1 MDIAA
6 ERAYPTP
13 YANSPLLPMLILSL
27 ARQRVAP
34 KTSTTFN
41 NEYDY
46 IVNWKLKTVPQKH
59 TAKALV
65 DRQVLWPGGK
75 GLGGVSMFNDLIYSR
90 GFKKTYDKWAEQ
102 GAVGWSYDDIFPYF
116 VKLEDNRDPE
126 YLANGYHSVGGPMT
140 IEKPGYQSPIK
151 GPIFEAA
158 KNLGYKRIDP
168 TTTEQTGMYDFQG
181 TIRNGQRC
189 TPSKAYLVPAE
200 NRTNLNIVANAYV
213 QKILIEG
220 QQATGV
226 QFEFGGQTH
235 QVRARREVIVSAGTV
250 KTPQLLM
257 LSGIGPK
264 KHLQKFKVRITDN
277 LHNHRLVADLP
288 VGDNLQCLVA
298 APLNFQLSPN
308 IPTVEE
314 RLSNPNNMKQYI
326 HSRTGPLAGAELIP
340 ALGFLNGAKGT
351 DPTAFPTSEMYF
363 IEIPQFVAKDETNLK
378 PEVYEQIY
386 GPYANISKYICVVN
400 AVQPKSRG
408 TVRLQSV
415 NPYDDPL
422 IDPNYFAE
430 PEDMQVTI
438 DGRQGLKVCQKIGT
452 SEAMQKVGS
461 KPFQTKIPG
470 CHQLSDDEDKYFE
483 CLARGSVFPIVHPVG
498 TAKMGNPQ
506 DPTTVVDPFLRVKGI
521 KGLRIVDGATMP
533 IIPSSNSNVPQMMLA
548 EKASDLIKQTINCP
562 GYLKGY
568 IPKINNNYS
577 TRNI

>member
-46 IVNWKLKTVPQKH
+46 IVIGASSEGSVVASRLSEEPCVNVLLLEAGKAPPHLTDVPGITRYFYGTDLDWKLKTVPQKH

-116 VKLEDNRDPE
+116 VKLEGNRDPE

-264 KHLQKFKVRITDN
+264 KHLRKFKIPV
-277 LHNHRLVADLP
+277 VADLP
-288 VGDNLQCLVA
+288 VGDNLQGFVA
-298 APLNFQLSPN
+298 AALNFQLSPN
-308 IPTVEE
+308 IPTVEQ
-314 RLSNPNNMKQYI
+314 RLSNPNNIKQYI
-326 HSRTGPLAGAELIP
+326 HSRTGPFGW
-340 ALGFLNGAKGT
+340 
-351 DPTAFPTSEMYF
+351 
-363 IEIPQFVAKDETNLK
+363 
-378 PEVYEQIY
+378 
-386 GPYANISKYICVVN
+386 CRVN
-400 AVQPKSRG
+400 SGSRIFKW
-408 TVRLQSV
+408 RKR
-415 NPYDDPL
+415 Y
-422 IDPNYFAE
+422 
-430 PEDMQVTI
+430 
-438 DGRQGLKVCQKIGT
+438 
-452 SEAMQKVGS
+452 
-461 KPFQTKIPG
+461 
-470 CHQLSDDEDKYFE
+470 
-483 CLARGSVFPIVHPVG
+483 
-498 TAKMGNPQ
+498 
-506 DPTTVVDPFLRVKGI
+506 
-521 KGLRIVDGATMP
+521 
-533 IIPSSNSNVPQMMLA
+533 
-548 EKASDLIKQTINCP
+548 
-562 GYLKGY
+562 
-568 IPKINNNYS
+568 
-577 TRNI
+577 